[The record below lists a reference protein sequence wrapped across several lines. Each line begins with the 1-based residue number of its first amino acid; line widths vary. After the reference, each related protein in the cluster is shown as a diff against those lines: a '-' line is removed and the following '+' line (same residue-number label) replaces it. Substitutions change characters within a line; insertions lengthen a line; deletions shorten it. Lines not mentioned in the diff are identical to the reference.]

1 MEIIERIR
9 PIVLIDYYIDVNL
22 AVALSN
28 HYYFVIIPIG
38 EILKMTVIHVVV
50 MNKNGLLKV
59 IFHLVLSRF
68 LTVLH
73 NLCS

>member
-59 IFHLVLSRF
+59 ILHLVLSRF

-73 NLCS
+73 NLSS

>member
-28 HYYFVIIPIG
+28 HHYFVIIP
-38 EILKMTVIHVVV
+38 
-50 MNKNGLLKV
+50 
-59 IFHLVLSRF
+59 R
-68 LTVLH
+68 
-73 NLCS
+73 